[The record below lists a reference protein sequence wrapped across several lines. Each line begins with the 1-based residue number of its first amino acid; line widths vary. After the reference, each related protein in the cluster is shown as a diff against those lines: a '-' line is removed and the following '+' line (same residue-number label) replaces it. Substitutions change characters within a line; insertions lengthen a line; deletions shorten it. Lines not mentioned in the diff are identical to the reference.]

1 MWYHADQCG
10 CTCYCFFLNSSLL
23 DSPLRSDQVNLVYL
37 SLYQQ
42 VLCAVQVLAK
52 ESTMMSRDT
61 WETLLHFLL
70 RINHAMLSPATAA
83 GDSYPNPLY
92 LYLSLLSI
100 SPVCVSPVFLH
111 LSLYFYRWCIRHVD
125 GSAP

>member
-1 MWYHADQCG
+1 MWCHADQCG

-23 DSPLRSDQVNLVYL
+23 DFPLRSDQVNLVYL